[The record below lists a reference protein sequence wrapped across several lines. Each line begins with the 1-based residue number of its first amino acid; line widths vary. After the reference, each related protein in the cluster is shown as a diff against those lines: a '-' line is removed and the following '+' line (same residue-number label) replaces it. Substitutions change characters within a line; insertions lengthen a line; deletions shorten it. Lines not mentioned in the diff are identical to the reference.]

1 MTSITSRLL
10 SFAFA
15 AVIGAAALPLPA
27 RANPAGAALARELES
42 AAPRANPD
50 AIGVAARALSCA
62 LRSHAVEAPRTLSLI
77 DYSLPSSQP
86 RLWVFDVAQH
96 RLLFQELVAHG
107 RNSGGDG
114 PATHFSNS
122 DGSHMSSLG
131 VYRTAGTYIGHNGY
145 SLRLQGLDAGF
156 NDHAL
161 EREIVIHG
169 AGYVSRQMAS
179 TQGRI
184 GRSWGCPAVRRSIA
198 QQLIDTIRDGSL
210 VVAYYP
216 DPAWLDRSA
225 FVGDCAGGELANR
238 STASGAPP
246 GPRVAADI
254 GARSR

>member
-1 MTSITSRLL
+1 MTSLPSRLL
-10 SFAFA
+10 CFA
-15 AVIGAAALPLPA
+15 ALGAGALPIA
-27 RANPAGAALARELES
+27 AHANAGAAALARELAA
-42 AAPRANPD
+42 AAPRANPQ
-50 AIGVAARALSCA
+50 AIDIATHALSCA
-62 LRSHAVEAPRTLSLI
+62 LRAHDVDAPRTLSLI
-77 DYSLPSSQP
+77 DYSLPSAQP

-96 RLLFQELVAHG
+96 RLLFEELVAHG
-107 RNSGGDG
+107 RNSGGYG

-156 NDHAL
+156 NDRAL

-184 GRSWGCPAVRRSIA
+184 GRSWGCPAVRESIA
-198 QQLIDTIRDGSL
+198 RQLIDTIRDGSL

-216 DPAWLDRSA
+216 DKAWLDRSA
-225 FVGDCAGGELANR
+225 FVGDCAGNELAQH
-238 STASGAPP
+238 STANAAAPSP
-246 GPRVAADI
+246 HIASKVRAAS
-254 GARSR
+254 AR